1 MTPAT
6 CCGCGWGFGNVGIL
20 TAIWQW
26 ILKMLGIKKEA
37 DDVPQ
42 GLQVFDASGNIVLDI
57 TDRLTRVLGEVNTGA
72 AAGSVTDAGLS
83 SGDPWYIAFRVDG
96 AMWSSADADLA
107 ISISGTTLSWSYGS
121 GTAQNMTITYGV
133 Y

>member
-1 MTPAT
+1 MMRM
-6 CCGCGWGFGNVGIL
+6 VM
-20 TAIWQW
+20 AIYQW
-26 ILKMLGIKKEA
+26 ILKILGIKKEA

-42 GLQVFDASGNIVLDI
+42 GLQVFDANGALILDI
-57 TDRLTRVLGEVNTGA
+57 TDRLTRILGEVNTGA
-72 AAGSVTDAGLS
+72 VAGSVTDSGLS
-83 SGDPWYIAFRVDG
+83 SGTLWYIAFRVDG

-107 ISISGTTLSWSYGS
+107 ISISGTTLSWSYGT